1 MQPKA
6 IEIMRARFAGPLD
19 GFPSTRCLPA
29 GIPVADLFATPLK
42 IVQTPRLIVI
52 LYEDMGLPRQVF
64 LDGRRLPEDRQ
75 PAWMGYSVG
84 RWDGDTLV
92 VESAGFNDQTWLDT
106 FGYPHSTG
114 MYVTE
119 RFLRRDFGHMET
131 AITIDDPQMYTKPFT
146 IRDQSRTKR
155 RKFSRANAVRE
166 TITVGVDLGDRKCH
180 ICIVTGRA
188 RSSKRRRSQPRPPH
202 FKDYLKKLP
211 MPTVVAIEVGPHSR

>member
-29 GIPVADLFATPLK
+29 GILVADLFATPFK

-64 LDGRRLPEDRQ
+64 LDGRRPPEDPQ

-106 FGYPHSTG
+106 FGHPHSTA

-131 AITIDDPQMYTKPFT
+131 AITIDDPQMYAKPFT
-146 IRDQSRTKR
+146 IRVEQILMPDTDLLETVCNENERDRVHLTK
-155 RKFSRANAVRE
+155 
-166 TITVGVDLGDRKCH
+166 
-180 ICIVTGRA
+180 
-188 RSSKRRRSQPRPPH
+188 
-202 FKDYLKKLP
+202 
-211 MPTVVAIEVGPHSR
+211 